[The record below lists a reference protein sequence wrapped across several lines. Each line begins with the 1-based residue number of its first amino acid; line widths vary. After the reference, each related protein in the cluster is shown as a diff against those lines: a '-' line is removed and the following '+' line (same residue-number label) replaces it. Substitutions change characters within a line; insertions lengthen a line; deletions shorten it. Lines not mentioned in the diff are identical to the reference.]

1 MKRVL
6 HINYD
11 FILGGVEALIMS
23 TYRNIDRNKLQFDF
37 IIAGSRPVHFK
48 EEIDSLGGKIYYI
61 RKKGGF
67 INNLIFMF
75 KLYKFLKQHN
85 YYAIQTHFADTGGFD
100 CLAAYL
106 AGVKKR
112 YTISH
117 GSKPLRFWKRP
128 LSRYLMGKFATK
140 RLAVSSKAGKA
151 LYGSYPYEVIKNGI
165 DCKKFSF
172 NAEQRAAGRERL
184 NLKDKFVIGNISR
197 FSKEKN
203 QMFLLDIFSSI
214 YNRNKSAVLLF
225 AGSGKTEQT
234 VKDKVKEKGLEDS
247 VLFLGEQ
254 ADCSY
259 LYQVMD
265 CFVFPSKT
273 EGFGIVAIEAQS
285 SGLYCFVSDGV
296 PDEAV
301 ICNTAK
307 IPLSKTADEWADIIL
322 KKTNNFDRKD
332 CSDIIIKAGYDT
344 KDTSKALQKEYLK

>member
-1 MKRVL
+1 
-6 HINYD
+6 
-11 FILGGVEALIMS
+11 
-23 TYRNIDRNKLQFDF
+23 
-37 IIAGSRPVHFK
+37 
-48 EEIDSLGGKIYYI
+48 
-61 RKKGGF
+61 
-67 INNLIFMF
+67 
-75 KLYKFLKQHN
+75 
-85 YYAIQTHFADTGGFD
+85 
-100 CLAAYL
+100 
-106 AGVKKR
+106 
-112 YTISH
+112 
-117 GSKPLRFWKRP
+117 
-128 LSRYLMGKFATK
+128 MGKFATK

-307 IPLSKTADEWADIIL
+307 I
-322 KKTNNFDRKD
+322 
-332 CSDIIIKAGYDT
+332 IKGIRISFT
-344 KDTSKALQKEYLK
+344 VRT